1 MKLDSIKTPT
11 MRDSTEYEIAVLNHA
26 TTGCINEPLDGAAG
40 WVRRG
45 RYGTVIS
52 HIELAERRCTE
63 AIIIAARV
71 KQMDPTG
78 FLEAC
83 GARAMGLTL
92 SGCPEPSH
100 AAGVSAAV
108 AYLLNNLEPA
118 EASSLASG
126 TDITDNAITRAK
138 NNATLAGATTHLEH
152 LDDKVEEWEGS
163 YDYAMWKYK
172 DRYKTLTER
181 IAAGFGKGSNPNDS
195 AEKVVNGLNVKNKV
209 QSLADAKAILGQC
222 GPRE

>member
-1 MKLDSIKTPT
+1 MKLDSIKTPS
-11 MRDSTEYEIAVLNHA
+11 MRDNTEYESGVLNHA
-26 TTGCINEPLDGAAG
+26 TESANE
-40 WVRRG
+40 WVKHG
-45 RYGTVIS
+45 RYGTVNS
-52 HIELAERRCTE
+52 HIKLAEKRCIE

-71 KQMDPTG
+71 KQLDPTG

-108 AYLLNNLEPA
+108 AYLLNHLEPA

-138 NNATLAGATTHLEH
+138 NNATLAGATTHLGH

-163 YDYAMWKYK
+163 YDYATWKYK
-172 DRYKTLTER
+172 DRYKTLAER

-195 AEKVVNGLNVKNKV
+195 AEKVVDGLNVKNKV
-209 QSLADAKAILGQC
+209 QSLADAKAIFGQSA
-222 GPRE
+222 PRE